1 MKHGGRLTLFSRNKK
16 IFNAGFPG
24 VAAALAN
31 LPDES
36 IIDGE
41 IVAMDE
47 SGRRSFNRLQNFSK
61 IAETITFYAFD
72 VLMWKGEDL
81 QAQTLDRRRD
91 LLRTKAMPK
100 SPAIRFSESFA
111 VTAEQMISAVR
122 SQGLEGMLQN
132 AATANMSLGVV
143 AAHG

>member
-1 MKHGGRLTLFSRNKK
+1 VKHGGRLTLFSRNKK

-61 IAETITFYAFD
+61 SADTITFCAFD
-72 VLMWKGEDL
+72 VLMWKGENL
-81 QAQTLDRRRD
+81 QTQTLDKRRD
-91 LLRTKAMPK
+91 LLPTKAMP
-100 SPAIRFSESFA
+100 R
-111 VTAEQMISAVR
+111 
-122 SQGLEGMLQN
+122 LELRR
-132 AATANMSLGVV
+132 
-143 AAHG
+143 HG